1 MRVHLTVILLL
12 LQSLLNILLGAQ
24 VGWSLDGLKLQ
35 DSGTGETVR
44 VSSTLTRHQAAGR
57 TFWILQRRR
66 RSQPSTPLSW
76 SRDGANGKCQRSNEL
91 QDDAVDGG
99 SPDLGFAFDDDISGN
114 STGGSRSATGSSSKA
129 AAVQSRRKSRGLTG
143 EFTMPNMDL
152 RELKGQCMISE
163 TIGKASLR
171 VPYRKDTGLD
181 RFSCPATAIPQ
192 LEPGET
198 PANCWEEPPCSAFQ
212 VRGKTYVKV
221 SALCVCVFKTCLL
234 ISVNSLCVNWK
245 RFYSVGY
252 CMCGMLVTCS
262 ICWRHSVRSIV

>member
-1 MRVHLTVILLL
+1 VYNISITPLCYKHCLLTSHVCTATTATTN
-12 LQSLLNILLGAQ
+12 NIYCTGAQ

-44 VSSTLTRHQAAGR
+44 VSSALTRHQAAGR
-57 TFWILQRRR
+57 TFYILQRRR
-66 RSQPSTPLSW
+66 RSQPGTPLSW
-76 SRDGANGKCQRSNEL
+76 SRGENGKCPTSREL
-91 QDDAVDGG
+91 QDREVDSPNGG
-99 SPDLGFAFDDDISGN
+99 SPDLGFAFDDDVGSG
-114 STGGSRSATGSSSKA
+114 SGSASGVTRGTSSKA
-129 AAVQSRRKSRGLTG
+129 SATAVQSRRKSRGLTG

-171 VPYRKDTGLD
+171 VPYRKDTGMD

-212 VRGKTYVKV
+212 VRGKTYAKV
-221 SALCVCVFKTCLL
+221 SFMHVA
-234 ISVNSLCVNWK
+234 NSLIN
-245 RFYSVGY
+245 G
-252 CMCGMLVTCS
+252 
-262 ICWRHSVRSIV
+262 IA